1 MSGNLQMGDR
11 GRIVIPADI
20 RERRSWHTGTRLV
33 AVETPSGVLLADRAD
48 LENLVKRQLAGRD
61 LVTELLDERR
71 AAAAAEG

>member
-11 GRIVIPADI
+11 GRIVIPAGI

-48 LENLVKRQLAGRD
+48 LEDLVRRQLAGRD

-71 AAAAAEG
+71 AAAVAEG

>member
-20 RERRSWHTGTRLV
+20 RERRSWHTGTPLV
-33 AVETPSGVLLADRAD
+33 AVETASGVLLADRAD
-48 LENLVKRQLAGRD
+48 LEDLVRRQLAGKD

-71 AAAAAEG
+71 TAAAAEG

>member
-20 RERRSWHTGTRLV
+20 RERRRWHTGTPLV
-33 AVETPSGVLLADRAD
+33 AVETASGVLLADRAD
-48 LENLVKRQLAGRD
+48 LEDLVRRQLAGRD
-61 LVTELLDERR
+61 LVSELLDERR

>member
-1 MSGNLQMGDR
+1 MGDR

-48 LENLVKRQLAGRD
+48 LEDLVRRQLAGRD

-71 AAAAAEG
+71 TAAAAEG

>member
-1 MSGNLQMGDR
+1 MGDR
-11 GRIVIPADI
+11 GRIVIPAGI

-48 LENLVKRQLAGRD
+48 LEDLVRRQLAGRD

-71 AAAAAEG
+71 AAAVAEG

>member
-1 MSGNLQMGDR
+1 MGDR

-48 LENLVKRQLAGRD
+48 LEDLVRRQLAGRD

>member
-11 GRIVIPADI
+11 GRVVIPADI
-20 RERRSWHTGTRLV
+20 RERRSWRTGTRLV

-48 LENLVKRQLAGRD
+48 LEDLVKRQLAGRD

-71 AAAAAEG
+71 AAAAAER

>member
-48 LENLVKRQLAGRD
+48 LEDLVRRQLAGRD

>member
-48 LENLVKRQLAGRD
+48 LEDLVKRQLAGRD

-71 AAAAAEG
+71 TAAAAEG

>member
-1 MSGNLQMGDR
+1 MGDR

-48 LENLVKRQLAGRD
+48 LEDLVKRQLAGRD

>member
-48 LENLVKRQLAGRD
+48 LEDLLRRQLAGRN

>member
-48 LENLVKRQLAGRD
+48 LEDLVKRQLAGRD

>member
-20 RERRSWHTGTRLV
+20 RERRSWHAGTRLV

-48 LENLVKRQLAGRD
+48 LEDLVRRQLEGRD

>member
-1 MSGNLQMGDR
+1 MGDR

-48 LENLVKRQLAGRD
+48 LEDLVRRQLAGRD
-61 LVTELLDERR
+61 LVTELLGERR

>member
-1 MSGNLQMGDR
+1 MGDR

-20 RERRSWHTGTRLV
+20 RERRSWHTGTPLV
-33 AVETPSGVLLADRAD
+33 VVETPSGVLLADRAD
-48 LENLVKRQLAGRD
+48 LEDLLRRQLAGRD